1 MRPAPATPASTPAA
15 TPGEETLTARA
26 SVALERDILSG
37 ALAPGSRLGVVDL
50 VKRYGIG
57 ATPMREALSRLTSSG
72 LILAIGQRGFRVA
85 PLERSDLADI
95 THVRVTLEAEALRLS
110 IAQGGDAWEADIVA
124 SLHRLKRYVERHG
137 TAFGEGA
144 EEFDACHKTFHST
157 LVSASG
163 SPRLTHSI
171 SNLYDQAYRY
181 RRVMMR
187 RFSDPVRF
195 NTSHETLAR
204 LVLERNFEPARAALA
219 AHIRST
225 LRYIYPEADKS

>member
-1 MRPAPATPASTPAA
+1 M
-15 TPGEETLTARA
+15 TPGSAVRPLTPPIEETLTGRA
-26 SVALERDILSG
+26 TVALERDILSG
-37 ALAPGSRLGVVDL
+37 ALAPGSRLGVVEL

-57 ATPMREALSRLTSSG
+57 ATPIREAMSRLTSSG
-72 LILAIGQRGFRVA
+72 LIIAIGQRGFRVA
-85 PLERSDLADI
+85 PVERRDLADI
-95 THVRVTLEAEALRLS
+95 TLVRVTLETEALRLS
-110 IAQGGDAWEADIVA
+110 MERGGDTWEADIVA

-157 LVSASG
+157 LVAASG
-163 SPRLTHSI
+163 SPRLTQSI

-187 RFSDPVRF
+187 RFSDPARF
-195 NTSHETLAR
+195 ASSHDHLAR
-204 LVLERNFEPARAALA
+204 LVLERNFEPAREALA

-225 LRYIYPEADKS
+225 LRYVYPETDLP

>member
-1 MRPAPATPASTPAA
+1 MRPVSAASPV
-15 TPGEETLTARA
+15 PSPSDDTLTGRA
-26 SVALERDILSG
+26 IVALERDILSG

-85 PLERSDLADI
+85 PTERADLADI
-95 THVRVTLEAEALRLS
+95 TVVRVALETEALRLS
-110 IAQGGDAWEADIVA
+110 MERGGDAWEADIVA
-124 SLHRLKRYVERHG
+124 SLYRLKRYVERHG

-144 EEFDACHKTFHST
+144 EEFDACHKMFHST

-163 SPRLTHSI
+163 SPRLTQSI

-195 NTSHETLAR
+195 AASHDTLAR
-204 LVLERNFEPARAALA
+204 LVLERDFEPARAALA

-225 LRYIYPEADKS
+225 LRYIYPEADKT

>member
-1 MRPAPATPASTPAA
+1 MRPASAPNASTPA
-15 TPGEETLTARA
+15 EETLTGRA
-26 SVALERDILSG
+26 IIALERDILSG
-37 ALAPGSRLGVVDL
+37 TLVPGSRLGVVDL

-72 LILAIGQRGFRVA
+72 LIIAIGQRGFRVA
-85 PLERSDLADI
+85 PMERSDLADI
-95 THVRVTLEAEALRLS
+95 TLVRVTLETEALRLS
-110 IAQGGDAWEADIVA
+110 MERGGDDWEADIVA
-124 SLHRLKRYVERHG
+124 SLYRLKRYVERHG

-163 SPRLTHSI
+163 SPRLTQSI
-171 SNLYDQAYRY
+171 SSLYDQAYRY

-195 NTSHETLAR
+195 ANAHDTLAR
-204 LVLERNFEPARAALA
+204 LVLERDFEPARAALA